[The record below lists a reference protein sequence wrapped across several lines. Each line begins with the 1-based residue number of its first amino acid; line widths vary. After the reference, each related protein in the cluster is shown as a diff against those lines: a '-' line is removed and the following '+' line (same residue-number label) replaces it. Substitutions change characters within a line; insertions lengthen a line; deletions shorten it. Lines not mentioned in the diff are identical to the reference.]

1 MDICEFSDQSVDDSN
16 GCAHA
21 VVIGRRSDGGRVLIW
36 EVQKRK
42 ETPGALSLSL
52 STEIN
57 CTATNSP

>member
-1 MDICEFSDQSVDDSN
+1 MIQMGVRT
-16 GCAHA
+16 

-42 ETPGALSLSL
+42 ETPGALSVALSLFL